1 MAYIES
7 TSVKAFMTIFP
18 LYKID
23 KKAEDKTDKKTKQK
37 ETNKNNKKEE
47 KK

>member
-23 KKAEDKTDKKTKQK
+23 KKADS
-37 ETNKNNKKEE
+37 
-47 KK
+47 

>member
-7 TSVKAFMTIFP
+7 TSVKAFITIFP

-23 KKAEDKTDKKTKQK
+23 KKADS
-37 ETNKNNKKEE
+37 
-47 KK
+47 